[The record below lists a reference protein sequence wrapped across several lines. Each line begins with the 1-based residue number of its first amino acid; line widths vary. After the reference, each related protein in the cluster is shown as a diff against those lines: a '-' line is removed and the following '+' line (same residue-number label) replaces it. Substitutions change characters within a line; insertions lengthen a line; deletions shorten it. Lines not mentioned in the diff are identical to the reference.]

1 MSARVG
7 RSDSEGGVYSGD
19 ETTGGGAFSF
29 PSYLGE
35 SKGKPGP
42 QILHAAQGCWSCWRS
57 AQVFSDFDL
66 RFR

>member
-35 SKGKPGP
+35 SEGKPGP
-42 QILHAAQGCWSCWRS
+42 QFCMQPRS
-57 AQVFSDFDL
+57 FQ
-66 RFR
+66 